1 MISKFKNTFLI
12 ILLCL
17 INAHCLA
24 SNKVPDTIYAF
35 VTKVV
40 DGDTIYIKHNKY
52 GNIKVR
58 LAEIDTPEKGQPFGK
73 EATRALSK
81 IISKKIVRLD
91 KVTIDRYKRI
101 VGKISYNKIDIN
113 HYLVRNGYAWSYDKY
128 NRRKEIIDAENLA
141 RKEKIGLWSQ
151 IDTPPIPPWKWREMF
166 RQNE

>member
-1 MISKFKNTFLI
+1 M
-12 ILLCL
+12 
-17 INAHCLA
+17 
-24 SNKVPDTIYAF
+24 
-35 VTKVV
+35 
-40 DGDTIYIKHNKY
+40 
-52 GNIKVR
+52 
-58 LAEIDTPEKGQPFGK
+58 
-73 EATRALSK
+73 SK

-101 VGKISYNKIDIN
+101 VGKISYNKIYIN

-151 IDTPPIPPWKWREMF
+151 IDTPPIPPWKWIEMF